1 MNQTVRF
8 ARAARNKSN
17 PWPVRVACLF
27 AAGYLI
33 FPFDILPDFMPIIGW
48 LDDFLVVF
56 GVIMWVV
63 NRRKNLPAK
72 K

>member
-1 MNQTVRF
+1 
-8 ARAARNKSN
+8 
-17 PWPVRVACLF
+17 
-27 AAGYLI
+27 
-33 FPFDILPDFMPIIGW
+33 MPIIGW